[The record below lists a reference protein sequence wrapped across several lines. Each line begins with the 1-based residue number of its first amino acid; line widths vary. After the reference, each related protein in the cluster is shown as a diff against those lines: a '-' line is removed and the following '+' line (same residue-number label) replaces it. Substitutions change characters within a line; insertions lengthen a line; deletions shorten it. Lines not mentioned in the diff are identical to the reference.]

1 MSEYTIT
8 NITDRLDDLNTYLD
22 DLETALESAKDAR
35 EDLQRY
41 ATDLDRLDNFALL
54 ADKINAHPHL
64 HTDLLDYIA
73 EHRHTWPHRTET
85 MFTTLADLL
94 ITAAEVADTPHP
106 PTSPDTESITLTITP
121 EQLTELIDAIKNLIG
136 TPSDTLTH
144 TIRVTTL
151 QKLKTAHNL
160 HLADRLGI
168 CL

>member
-8 NITDRLDDLNTYLD
+8 NITDRLDDLNTYLY
-22 DLETALESAKDAR
+22 DLETALESAKEAR

-41 ATDLDRLDNFALL
+41 ATDLETLDTI

-85 MFTTLADLL
+85 MFTTLAELL
-94 ITAAEVADTPHP
+94 ATAASVADTPHP

-121 EQLTELIDAIKNLIG
+121 EQLIELIDAIKNLIG
-136 TPSDTLTH
+136 TPSDNLTH